1 MLVIKYMKKQ
11 NNVTYQY
18 ILVGVKMNDNELM
31 KKCETCTFNADND
44 LMASC
49 EAVLA
54 NLDECKD
61 DLELTNEETDT
72 YLNMVE
78 NLKPADVSK
87 ILTLALKIRESGKI
101 KNVELK
107 NDASRL
113 IRAIEMG

>member
-31 KKCETCTFNADND
+31 KKCETCTFNEDND
-44 LMASC
+44 LMTAC
-49 EAVLA
+49 KAVLA
-54 NLDECKD
+54 NVDEAKD
-61 DLELTNEETDT
+61 DLGLTTEESET
-72 YLNMVE
+72 YLQMVE

-101 KNVELK
+101 KNVGLK